1 VSDEDVGQ
9 DGWRDGAGCLAVGWF
24 DLILLTGAAALT
36 WPVASLSALG
46 CPSGGPGC
54 GPMLALATLF
64 GWAIG
69 LGLVFSVL
77 VIGLAWLGRRW
88 LLGVVGL
95 AIVGLVLIAIPTV
108 SFARALL
115 VGDAWLIFGATAFWL
130 VVPGI
135 SILADARGEWRHRR
149 AARGHLRRNG

>member
-1 VSDEDVGQ
+1 VGDQDVGQ
-9 DGWRDGAGCLAVGWF
+9 NGGWGGAGCLAIGWF
-24 DLILLTGAAALT
+24 DVVLLTGAAALA

-69 LGLVFSVL
+69 LGLVFSALVL
-77 VIGLAWLGRRW
+77 GLAWLGRRW
-88 LLGVVGL
+88 LVGVVGL
-95 AIVGLVLIAIPTV
+95 AIVGFVLIAIPTL
-108 SFARALL
+108 SLIRAML

-130 VVPGI
+130 AVPGI
-135 SILADARGEWRHRR
+135 SILADLRT
-149 AARGHLRRNG
+149 LRRGAGPGSRRIHR